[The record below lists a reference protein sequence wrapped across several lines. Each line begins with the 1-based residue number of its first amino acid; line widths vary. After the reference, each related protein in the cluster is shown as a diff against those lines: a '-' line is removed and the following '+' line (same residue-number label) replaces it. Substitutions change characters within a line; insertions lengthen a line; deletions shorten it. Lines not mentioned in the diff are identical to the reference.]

1 MKFSLVLLI
10 CLTVNTFSQNITNTL
25 GSSGIFTI
33 KDGSTSYLTLSQ
45 STGQV
50 NILKSLRLEYTTSS
64 GLGAIF
70 KGTNRFL
77 HNFGT
82 GNTFLGINSGNFT
95 LTSASYNTGIGN
107 NSLFSLTT
115 GTLNTAVGETSLYSN
130 ATGNQNT
137 AIGIQSLY
145 WNTDGDNNIAVGY
158 RSLFFN
164 TSGNSNTAVG
174 DYSLYNNATGFENT
188 AMGIQSMFNNTSG
201 YQNTALG
208 MYSLYNNAT
217 GNFNTALGYR
227 SLYSNTTGFENA
239 AVGIQSL
246 YNNTT
251 GNYNTAIG
259 LQSLYNNTTGNYN
272 TALGNRSLNS
282 NITGIENTAVGYF
295 SLNSNNNGFSNTTL
309 GYFSLYANTTG
320 SLNTALGNRAGN
332 TITTGSNLMC
342 LGYNAQPTLVSA
354 TNQITLG
361 NNQIT
366 SLRCNVTTIT
376 ALSDARDKKNITD
389 LSLGLDFI
397 NKLKPRQ
404 FNWDKREWYDDNISD
419 GSKMKESP
427 TAGFIAQELDE
438 VQINANAEW
447 LNLVLKD
454 NPEKWEATPGN
465 LLPIMVKAIQE
476 LNSKCDDLETENN
489 ELKDKLAKFEQMQNM
504 LALEIEKLRP
514 NETENSTDL
523 TEHSK

>member
-1 MKFSLVLLI
+1 MPQAI
-10 CLTVNTFSQNITNTL
+10 
-25 GSSGIFTI
+25 
-33 KDGSTSYLTLSQ
+33 STQLWD
-45 STGQV
+45 TG
-50 NILKSLRLEYTTSS
+50 
-64 GLGAIF
+64 
-70 KGTNRFL
+70 
-77 HNFGT
+77 
-82 GNTFLGINSGNFT
+82 
-95 LTSASYNTGIGN
+95 
-107 NSLFSLTT
+107 
-115 GTLNTAVGETSLYSN
+115 LYIP
-130 ATGNQNT
+130 TPQD
-137 AIGIQSLY
+137 I
-145 WNTDGDNNIAVGY
+145 
-158 RSLFFN
+158 
-164 TSGNSNTAVG
+164 
-174 DYSLYNNATGFENT
+174 
-188 AMGIQSMFNNTSG
+188 
-201 YQNTALG
+201 
-208 MYSLYNNAT
+208 
-217 GNFNTALGYR
+217 
-227 SLYSNTTGFENA
+227 ENA

-282 NITGIENTAVGYF
+282 NINGIENTAVGYF

-342 LGYNAQPTLVSA
+342 LGYNAQPTSVSA

-376 ALSDARDKKNITD
+376 SLSDARDKKNIKD

-397 NKLKPRQ
+397 AKLKPRQ

-419 GSKMKESP
+419 GSKVQETP

-438 VQINANAEW
+438 VQTNANAEW

-465 LLPIMVKAIQE
+465 LLPIMVKAIQD
-476 LNSKCDDLETENN
+476 LNSKCGDLKTEND
-489 ELKDKLAKFEQMQNM
+489 ELKDKLAKFEEMQNM
-504 LALEIEKLRP
+504 LVLEIEKLKS
-514 NETENSTDL
+514 NDIDL
-523 TEHSK
+523 KEVKLGEK